1 MGNSMSDHDF
11 DFFVIGAGSGG
22 TRASRIAAG
31 HGARVGVAEERYLGG
46 TCVNVGC
53 VPKKLFVYA
62 SHFAEDFEDAAGFGW
77 SVGDRSHSWRTLI
90 ENKNAEIERLNGIYE
105 RLIKGAGATLYDK
118 RATLRD
124 AHTIELREPGQ
135 PDGPAEVVTADKILV
150 AVGGWPVVPDFM
162 GREHVVTSNEAFY
175 LEDLPERIVVVG
187 GGYIAVEF
195 AGIFAGLGSKVTQLY
210 RSDLF
215 LRGFDLDVRMV
226 VAEEMV
232 KKGIDLRFNSKVE
245 CVTKQADGSLLVD
258 LDDAET
264 IEADMVMYATGRAP
278 KVDGLGLDAAG
289 VETAANGAIKV
300 DAEWRT
306 SAENIYAI
314 GDVTDRIQLTPVAIA
329 EGHALADRLF
339 NPSGRQ
345 VGYEYIPTAVF
356 CQPPVGTVGYTEE
369 EARARFGAV
378 DIYRSTFRPMKH
390 TLSGREE
397 RTMMKLIVERASDR
411 VVGLHMVGLDA
422 GEITQGFAVAMKA
435 GATKADFDATIGIHP
450 TAAEEFVTMREPVP
464 EPEQAQAAE

>member
-1 MGNSMSDHDF
+1 MADYDF

-77 SVGDRSHSWRTLI
+77 TVGKRSHAWKTLI
-90 ENKNAEIERLNGIYE
+90 ENKNTEIERLNGIYE
-105 RLIKGAGATLYDK
+105 RLIQGAGATLYDK

-124 AHTIELREPGQ
+124 AHTIELRDPGQ
-135 PDGPAEVVTADKILV
+135 PDGPAEVVTADKILIG
-150 AVGGWPVVPDFM
+150 VGGWPVVPEFP
-162 GREHVVTSNEAFY
+162 GREHVITSNEAFY

-195 AGIFAGLGSKVTQLY
+195 AGIFAGLGAQVTQLY

-215 LRGFDLDVRMV
+215 LRGFDVDVRMA

-232 KKGIDLRFNSKVE
+232 KKGIDLRFNSNVA

-258 LDDAET
+258 LDDNET
-264 IEADMVMYATGRAP
+264 IEADLVMYATGRAP
-278 KVDGLGLDAAG
+278 KTEGLGLDAAG
-289 VETAANGAIKV
+289 VETGPNGAIKI

-329 EGHALADRLF
+329 EGHALADRLY
-339 NPSGRQ
+339 NPSGRS

-356 CQPPVGTVGYTEE
+356 SQPPVGTVGYTEE
-369 EARARFGAV
+369 EARAKFGAV
-378 DIYRSTFRPMKH
+378 DIYRSAFRPMKH
-390 TLSGREE
+390 TLSGRDE
-397 RTMMKLIVERASDR
+397 RSMMKLIVDRASDR
-411 VVGLHMVGLDA
+411 VVGIHMVGMDA
-422 GEITQGFAVAMKA
+422 GEITQGFGVAIKA